1 MAADKPRWTE
11 PPLKAVTMGI
21 VRRRSVLSIEL
32 HNAGRKVCAQNVAR
46 RDRNSA
52 RRRVKEAIAAL
63 VDRV

>member
-1 MAADKPRWTE
+1 
-11 PPLKAVTMGI
+11 MGI

-32 HNAGRKVCAQNVAR
+32 HNAGRKVCAQNMAR

-52 RRRVKEAIAAL
+52 RQRVKEAIAAL